1 MSKLIEEFDALKND
15 KARWG
20 WLLANKNKPLRL
32 SLDNDDT
39 MIIDDNASD
48 DDDNNHSSFDSY
60 VGWSDGVI
68 ALLQSLGVDA
78 DAC

>member
-1 MSKLIEEFDALKND
+1 MSKLIEDFNKLEND

-20 WLLANKNKPLRL
+20 FVLANKSKLRL

-39 MIIDDNASD
+39 MVIDDNASED
-48 DDDNNHSSFDSY
+48 DENNYGSFDNY

-68 ALLQSLGVDA
+68 TLLNAIGLDA
-78 DAC
+78 DSC

>member
-1 MSKLIEEFDALKND
+1 MSKLIEDFNKLEND

-20 WLLANKNKPLRL
+20 FVLASKSKLRL

-39 MIIDDNASD
+39 MVIDDNASED
-48 DDDNNHSSFDSY
+48 DENNYGSFDNY

-68 ALLQSLGVDA
+68 TLLNAIGLDA
-78 DAC
+78 DSC

>member
-1 MSKLIEEFDALKND
+1 MSKLIEDFNKSEDD

-20 WLLANKNKPLRL
+20 FVLANKSKLRL

-39 MIIDDNASD
+39 MVIDDNASED
-48 DDDNNHSSFDSY
+48 DENNYGSFDDY

-68 ALLQSLGVDA
+68 TLLNAIGLDA
-78 DAC
+78 DSC

>member
-1 MSKLIEEFDALKND
+1 MSKLIEEFNKLEND

-20 WLLANKNKPLRL
+20 FVLVHKSKLRL

-39 MIIDDNASD
+39 MVIDDSASED
-48 DDDNNHSSFDSY
+48 DENNYGSFDDY

-68 ALLQSLGVDA
+68 TLLKAIGLDA
-78 DAC
+78 DSC